1 MLQRYSWAFEQTN
14 SIKRSALKRTRLAF
28 FPSKRLN
35 ITVINSF
42 LQKLSNWLPA
52 KSNIST
58 TIDFCCLQVWHFWE
72 QLQRAAQ
79 SALTLGI
86 GTALLFPLGD
96 VYCPYTKYS
105 GKLCLHKETF
115 QSLGRSVYQC
125 PQGASACR
133 VSDFSF
139 EEQTSSF
146 FSSFGQGVH
155 ILEENSV
162 SIQDVIGALFC
173 VGKYCSNRK
182 KCECIGGY
190 VTTRY
195 PFKVVES
202 VEPGCLFRKFFF
214 CYKST

>member
-1 MLQRYSWAFEQTN
+1 M
-14 SIKRSALKRTRLAF
+14 
-28 FPSKRLN
+28 
-35 ITVINSF
+35 INSF
-42 LQKLSNWLPA
+42 SQKLSNWLPA

-79 SALTLGI
+79 SALIVGI
-86 GTALLFPLGD
+86 GIALLFPLGD

-105 GKLCLHKETF
+105 GKLCLHKEAF

-133 VSDFSF
+133 VRDISF

-146 FSSFGQGVH
+146 FSSFGQEVH

-173 VGKYCSNRK
+173 AGKYCSNRQK
-182 KCECIGGY
+182 MRMSWRLCNNAGSFQGCGKCGAWLFVQKVLFLLQEH
-190 VTTRY
+190 VKTTQTD
-195 PFKVVES
+195 KT
-202 VEPGCLFRKFFF
+202 LFFF
-214 CYKST
+214 AKKRWTCYPTNNC